1 MQLLYNG
8 LHVWTSPDFVAILT
22 LLWDVFALKPL
33 KPIGEAG
40 TNPRTLPRRPHKDGR
55 AAALL
60 VALVVAIALR
70 YRRANLLRS
79 LSN

>member
-22 LLWDVFALKPL
+22 LLWDVFALEPL

-40 TNPRTLPRRPHKDGR
+40 TNPRTLARRPHKDGR

-70 YRRANLLRS
+70 YRRANLLGS

>member
-8 LHVWTSPDFVAILT
+8 LHVWTCPDFVAILT
-22 LLWDVFALKPL
+22 LLWDVFALEPF

-40 TNPRTLPRRPHKDGR
+40 TNPRTLARRSDEDGR
-55 AAALL
+55 AAPPL

-70 YRRANLLRS
+70 YRRANLLGS

>member
-8 LHVWTSPDFVAILT
+8 LHVWTCPDFVAILT
-22 LLWDVFALKPL
+22 LLWDVLALEPL

-40 TNPRTLPRRPHKDGR
+40 TNPGTLARRSDKDGR
-55 AAALL
+55 AAPLL

-70 YRRANLLRS
+70 YRRTNLLGS

>member
-8 LHVWTSPDFVAILT
+8 LHVGTSPDFVAILA
-22 LLWDVFALKPL
+22 LLWDVFTLEPF

-40 TNPRTLPRRPHKDGR
+40 TNPGTLTRRSDKDGR
-55 AAALL
+55 AAPPL

-70 YRRANLLRS
+70 YRRANLLGS
-79 LSN
+79 LSD

>member
-8 LHVWTSPDFVAILT
+8 LHVWTSSDFVAILT

-40 TNPRTLPRRPHKDGR
+40 TNPRTLARRSDKDGR
-55 AAALL
+55 AAPPL

-70 YRRANLLRS
+70 YRRANLLGS
-79 LSN
+79 LSD